1 MSITIQLIVGNEI
14 EHSDLITFLKEHGC
28 RVFSS
33 TTTTKA
39 LRQMKKEKPDAV
51 FLALDIPNLRGPDI
65 LQKMKKNGDCPNL
78 FTLVKSNEQ
87 GVETLQWG
95 AEYYFLEPC
104 NSDEVSI
111 ILQKFL
117 AAQYHQQQ
125 VERLRH
131 WFLHQLEG
139 NEIISVSKSMEEL
152 YQQVVTFSE
161 SKNGP
166 VMLLG
171 EIGTGKELLA
181 KVIHLRSPYF
191 MLPFVAINCNEK
203 QTKLLDKYLI
213 DIHKTG
219 DGKKR
224 RENEHFLHTEGG
236 TLFLHNIESLPKSV
250 QTRVLKY
257 LKRKKT
263 KQREKADKS
272 FKGMRIIAST
282 SANLKTL
289 VDKGKFN
296 HELYKAL
303 NKYSIHIPPL
313 KKRTSEIIPLA
324 THFIKRFNQKYG
336 KHIKKIDADVR
347 GYLESY
353 DWPGNVSELKNAIE
367 HVVIIAQG
375 DTITMKEMAFK
386 RDRKVLSLD
395 SLLMNGSFLSLDEMA
410 TLYVKTVL
418 KKVKGNKSKAAKLLG
433 VSRNTL
439 KKKSVVI

>member
-1 MSITIQLIVGNEI
+1 MSMTIQVIVGKEA

-28 RVFSS
+28 KVFSS

-39 LRQMKKEKPDAV
+39 LRQMKKERPDAV
-51 FLALDIPNLRGPDI
+51 FLALDVPNLRGPDI
-65 LQKMKKNGDCPNL
+65 LQKMKKNGDCVNL

-117 AAQYHQQQ
+117 ADQYRQHQ

-152 YQQVVTFSE
+152 YQQVVAFSE
-161 SKNGP
+161 SCNGP
-166 VMLLG
+166 FLLLG
-171 EIGTGKELLA
+171 EVGTGKELLA
-181 KVIHLRSPYF
+181 KVIHLRSPHF

-203 QTKLLDKYLI
+203 QTQLLDEYLV
-213 DIHKTG
+213 DLQKTG
-219 DGKKR
+219 DGRKK
-224 RENEHFLHTEGG
+224 ESEYFQPTEGG
-236 TLFLHNIESLPKSV
+236 TLLLHNIESLPKSA
-250 QTRVLKY
+250 QTRVLNY
-257 LKRKKT
+257 LKSKKN
-263 KQREKADKS
+263 KRGRREDKS
-272 FKGMRIIAST
+272 FTGMRIIAST
-282 SANLKTL
+282 STNLKTL

-296 HELYKAL
+296 KELYKAL
-303 NKYSIHIPPL
+303 NKYSVHIPPL

-336 KHIKKIDADVR
+336 KHIKKLDADVR
-347 GYLESY
+347 NYLESY
-353 DWPGNVSELKNAIE
+353 EWPGNVSELKNVLE

-375 DTITMKEMAFK
+375 ETITMKEMAFK
-386 RDRKVLSLD
+386 RDRQVLTLD